1 MSFAP
6 FFPRRA
12 CLQVVGHEGGTDDKH
27 KEVVDLHSTGNLLCD
42 AFGLQPNEADFEK
55 SCLKDA
61 VPWLEGVAKKLA
73 QDFLQKFEDATAKLN
88 AGVKKVIANPYPLG
102 LPKTRGTPKM

>member
-1 MSFAP
+1 MRSLFSACP
-6 FFPRRA
+6 LLLFFPRRA

-61 VPWLEGVAKKLA
+61 VPWLEGVAKSL
-73 QDFLQKFEDATAKLN
+73 QDIFFRSS
-88 AGVKKVIANPYPLG
+88 
-102 LPKTRGTPKM
+102 KTRPPS

>member
-1 MSFAP
+1 M
-6 FFPRRA
+6 
-12 CLQVVGHEGGTDDKH
+12 GHEGGTDDKH